1 MKVNKFFWTLKDAKY
16 LGHGDCIGEVVKNH
30 FDYYDCSKHYNLLDG
45 KSINGYEELLYQ
57 MQIDYDFLK
66 QVNRLDV
73 ISPDCF
79 YSDKE
84 EVKQFIDFI
93 DYMDMRF
100 VLNHKIF
107 NKEGLSVRFEACH
120 FDYITECIKH
130 LSSTK
135 SDV

>member
-16 LGHGDCIGEVVKNH
+16 LGHGDCIGEVVKNY
-30 FDYYDCSKHYNLLDG
+30 FDYYDYSKKYNLLDG

-93 DYMDMRF
+93 GSMDMHF
-100 VLNHKIF
+100 VLHHKIF

-120 FDYITECIKH
+120 HDYITECIKH
-130 LSSTK
+130 L
-135 SDV
+135 

>member
-79 YSDKE
+79 YSDKND
-84 EVKQFIDFI
+84 VKQFIDFI
-93 DYMDMRF
+93 DSIDMHF
-100 VLNHKIF
+100 IIHHKIF
-107 NKEGLSVRFEACH
+107 SREDLFVRFEACNH
-120 FDYITECIKH
+120 SYIDESIKH
-130 LSSTK
+130 ISK
-135 SDV
+135 S